1 MAENS
6 VKVSVHF
13 KDGVGLAGES
23 LWADPVDAHDGGG
36 TYVLKNNSFYV
47 PLAVGDLVRA
57 ELDGDGILQVTDVV
71 QPAPVVM
78 TSVAVAH
85 GDHDTACAMG
95 DRWREDGADWSEGMQ
110 GLLSTVWEAGVAAD
124 RAVAVVEPDVLA
136 GRAEL
141 LWAAGPEGR
150 TRQALDM
157 VDFELDREQHFPP
170 VETTYW
176 APDDAYWREVGLDS
190 PDFLAYVQSLASR
203 DEVIARALEAGDHDA
218 FRQMFVFING
228 EAPF

>member
-1 MAENS
+1 MAEDK
-6 VKVSVHF
+6 VKVSVRF
-13 KDGVGLAGES
+13 KDGFGLAGES
-23 LWADPVDAHDGGG
+23 LWAEPVDAHDGGG
-36 TYVLKNNSFYV
+36 TYALQNNSFWV

-71 QPAPVVM
+71 QPAPVVL

-95 DRWREDGADWSEGMQ
+95 DRWRDDGASWSEGMQ
-110 GLLSTVWEAGVAAD
+110 GLLSTVWEPGVDAG
-124 RAVAVVEPDVLA
+124 RAVAVLQPDVLA

-141 LWAAGPEGR
+141 IWAAGPGGR
-150 TRQALDM
+150 TRQALTA
-157 VDFELDREQHFPP
+157 VDFELDREEHFPP

-176 APDDAYWREVGLDS
+176 APDDPYWREQGMDT

-203 DEVIARALEAGDHDA
+203 DDVVARALETGDYEA

-228 EAPF
+228 ESW